1 MNKDE
6 DPLKINLPDS
16 DYKSVNED
24 FISPEDSDN
33 LSVEQYLPE
42 IAKKILICQIIIHK
56 LALKPTTTTISLCQ
70 PLKTKS
76 TIEW

>member
-42 IAKKILICQIIIHK
+42 IAKKKRREDIGMSNNNPQAGSQANNNNLPM
-56 LALKPTTTTISLCQ
+56 PTA
-70 PLKTKS
+70 
-76 TIEW
+76 ED